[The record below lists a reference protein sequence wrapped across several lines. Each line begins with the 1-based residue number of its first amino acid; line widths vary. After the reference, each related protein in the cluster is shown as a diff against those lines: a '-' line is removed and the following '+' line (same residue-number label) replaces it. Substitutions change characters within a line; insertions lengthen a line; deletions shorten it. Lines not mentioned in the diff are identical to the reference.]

1 MVNLDQISDKLRKIL
16 NGTDAE
22 CVGIQKDPSL
32 DFAFMVA
39 TEGVHFDSTIENK
52 KNRIPVFVGQ
62 LGGEF
67 NAVEGLEE
75 ADYSINI
82 LVYFPLRFKTQFHTL
97 EEYLVRCLVGRMM
110 TWGNQKART
119 NISPAQYGEIE
130 EIDTK
135 QLELW
140 VESVYRQKVET
151 SEKWCSMTFT
161 LYLSTAKG
169 LGEADGYIMGD
180 QFRTELTY
188 KGITASPEFANASDR
203 MSCEPD
209 SQQILGESHVKS
221 SAGTSQYSFTI
232 SFYAKD
238 DAFCR
243 KVIGDIISKG
253 MQGSVITIRKTVALS
268 QPIEDSSD
276 YIVLDATIPYSKGE
290 LAVITL
296 TLGDR

>member
-180 QFRTELTY
+180 QFKTKLRYDNIET
-188 KGITASPEFANASDR
+188 IPEFAESSDR
-203 MSCEPD
+203 MNAETE
-209 SQQILGESHVKS
+209 SQQIMGTPYVRSVT
-221 SAGTSQYSFTI
+221 SATQYTYTI

-238 DAFCR
+238 DEFGR
-243 KVIGDIISKG
+243 KLISDILDKSVQGKL
-253 MQGSVITIRKTVALS
+253 MQITKTIELS
-268 QPIEDSSD
+268 QPIVCIND
-276 YIVLDATIPYSKGE
+276 YVILSAYLPYSKGS

-296 TLGDR
+296 TLGDN